1 MKEYQF
7 VVYKLQKLAILLRI
21 LGFDVLYSQNK
32 DYILVINLA
41 KRENRIL
48 LSRVK
53 FLRKL
58 PWIFYLKEDDLDGQL
73 EQTIKE
79 LKLTVKKENLFSR
92 CSNCNNLLRDVPED
106 EIKEEIP
113 SDVYG
118 KGYWFKRCLNCKKIF
133 WNGNHMITL
142 KEKFKK
148 LNILS

>member
-32 DYILVINLA
+32 DYILAINLA

-58 PWIFYLKEDDLDGQL
+58 PWIFYLIRPVGAYCNTPL
-73 EQTIKE
+73 QT
-79 LKLTVKKENLFSR
+79 
-92 CSNCNNLLRDVPED
+92 
-106 EIKEEIP
+106 
-113 SDVYG
+113 
-118 KGYWFKRCLNCKKIF
+118 LN
-133 WNGNHMITL
+133 
-142 KEKFKK
+142 EY
-148 LNILS
+148 

>member
-58 PWIFYLKEDDLDGQL
+58 PWIFYLKEDDLDRQL

-79 LKLTVKKENLFSR
+79 LKLTVKKENIFTR
-92 CSNCNNLLRDVPED
+92 CSKCNNFLQEIQED
-106 EIKEEIP
+106 EVKREIP
-113 SDVYG
+113 FDVFG
-118 KGYWFKRCLNCKKIF
+118 RGYWFKRCFNCGKIF

-142 KEKFKK
+142 KEIFKK

>member
-73 EQTIKE
+73 KQTIKE
-79 LKLTVKKENLFSR
+79 LKLTLKKENIFTR
-92 CSNCNNLLRDVPED
+92 CSKCNNFLQEIQED
-106 EIKEEIP
+106 EVKREIP
-113 SDVYG
+113 FDVFG
-118 KGYWFKRCLNCKKIF
+118 RGYWFKRCFNCGKIF

-142 KEKFKK
+142 KEIFKK